1 MDSFC
6 QLSLFQEK
14 GRLVVIIQGIFEMQV
29 IGSFHVASQ
38 NNFSACLKIFFETS
52 HEFFIP
58 YTPPDIPLY

>member
-38 NNFSACLKIFFETS
+38 NNFSACLKIFF
-52 HEFFIP
+52 
-58 YTPPDIPLY
+58 